1 MANART
7 GGRTLQRSRGG
18 DTEQYETGR
27 AREYEIGTGRPP
39 VYMPVTPVRRS
50 PSSAGLYDVVELI
63 LDRGLVID
71 AFVRVSLVGIELLTI
86 DARVVIAGVDT
97 YLRFAEAA
105 NRLDL
110 RGNSDSMGLP
120 QMFGADS
127 KAKMGRVASDAMEGG
142 AEGLSNAGRAISSG
156 IRKTKR
162 AITGGNGGGDD
173 EMDDDGDRGGRERQ
187 RERRGADWR

>member
-1 MANART
+1 MANGRSGTHTLERRAGV
-7 GGRTLQRSRGG
+7 GGGA
-18 DTEQYETGR
+18 EQYEVGHVR
-27 AREYEIGTGRPP
+27 DYELGTGRVP
-39 VYMPVTPVRRS
+39 VYMPTTPVRRS

-110 RGNSDSMGLP
+110 RGTSDAMGLP
-120 QMFGADS
+120 QLFGADS
-127 KAKMGRVASDAMEGG
+127 KARMGRTASKAVEGG
-142 AEGLSNAGRAISSG
+142 YDELSNAGRAISRG
-156 IRKTKR
+156 VRR
-162 AITGGNGGGDD
+162 AKEAVTGGD
-173 EMDDDGDRGGRERQ
+173 EDSDEEPRG
-187 RERRGADWR
+187 RRGSDWR

>member
-1 MANART
+1 
-7 GGRTLQRSRGG
+7 
-18 DTEQYETGR
+18 
-27 AREYEIGTGRPP
+27 
-39 VYMPVTPVRRS
+39 
-50 PSSAGLYDVVELI
+50 
-63 LDRGLVID
+63 
-71 AFVRVSLVGIELLTI
+71 
-86 DARVVIAGVDT
+86 VIAGVDT

-162 AITGGNGGGDD
+162 ALTGGNSGGGE
-173 EMDDDGDRGGRERQ
+173 EMDDDGGGSRRERQ

>member
-1 MANART
+1 MRNGQSEHA
-7 GGRTLQRSRGG
+7 LQRRSGVQG
-18 DTEQYETGR
+18 SEQYEEGQ

-71 AFVRVSLVGIELLTI
+71 AFVRVSLIGIELLTI

-110 RGNSDSMGLP
+110 RDTHARLAGEAGVKIAVNTDAHELRALQHMEMGVAQARRAWLTKE
-120 QMFGADS
+120 QVLNTRTWAQI
-127 KAKMGRVASDAMEGG
+127 AK
-142 AEGLSNAGRAISSG
+142 L
-156 IRKTKR
+156 RK
-162 AITGGNGGGDD
+162 
-173 EMDDDGDRGGRERQ
+173 
-187 RERRGADWR
+187 